1 MRNALV
7 LVLVILMLLPA
18 VPASTQDETLIPIVS
33 SDRLSDIL
41 AEQYLEGFSRENGIH
56 FEVQRS
62 PGTIDMLCNG
72 EAAIVASVHP
82 LDAGDCD
89 QFVETVVG
97 LGGTAIIASDGVDFM
112 SCINQEEIIAVFGAD
127 GDQNANRWNQV
138 NENFPDRVVTV
149 YVPDSNAVQRYF
161 EVEVLA
167 GVTPRVGVLNLGGDP
182 VRNIS
187 SRQSAIG
194 YIAIEDYLA
203 SPLTFNAIPVNN
215 GVECLLPTERLIVVD
230 QYPTASPMYWYISL
244 SDDFDQ
250 TLISSLVGF
259 VLSEGGREIAGRNNI
274 WTPPLDITLLSLS
287 NFAEQRTGFF
297 FTQQEPLF
305 QIRLS
310 WEGAHDL
317 DLRVLMPNEDEIGFF
332 NLAGAGSHLIT
343 DDGNEY
349 CSKEATAPAEV
360 FEAAPDA
367 PTGTDYIVSVQYSFN
382 CNAPVS
388 ETQYTIE
395 VIMGGEVIETLDGVV
410 SEENNVAVETVS
422 LP

>member
-1 MRNALV
+1 MRHALV
-7 LVLVILMLLPA
+7 FVLLILMLLPA
-18 VPASTQDETLIPIVS
+18 VPASTQDDSLIPIVS

-41 AEQYLEGFSRENGIH
+41 AERYLEDFARENGIH
-56 FEVQRS
+56 FEVQRA
-62 PGTIDMLCNG
+62 PGTVDMLCNG
-72 EAAIVASVHP
+72 EAAIIASVHP
-82 LDAGDCD
+82 LDAGNCD

-97 LGGTAIIASDGVDFM
+97 IGGTAIIASDGVDFM
-112 SCINQEEIIAVFGAD
+112 SCINQEEINAVFSAD
-127 GDQNANRWNQV
+127 GDENANRWNEV
-138 NENFPDRVVTV
+138 NENFPDRIVTV

-161 EVEVLA
+161 EVEVL
-167 GVTPRVGVLNLGGDP
+167 VDVPPRESVLSLGSDP

-215 GVECLLPTERLIVVD
+215 GEACVLPTERLIVND
-230 QYPTASPMYWYISL
+230 QYLTASPMYWYISL

-259 VLSEGGREIAGRNNI
+259 IFSEGGREIASRNNI
-274 WTPPLDITLLSLS
+274 WTPPVDITLLSLS

-305 QIRLS
+305 EIKLS

-317 DLRVLMPNEDEIGFF
+317 DLRVLLPGGEEIGFF
-332 NLAGAGSHLIT
+332 NLAGTGSHLIT

-349 CSKEATAPAEV
+349 CSKEATAPSEV

-367 PTGTDYIVSVQYSFN
+367 PMGTDYIVSVQYSFN

-388 ETQYTIE
+388 ETEYTIE
-395 VIMGGEVIETLDGVV
+395 VIMDGDVIETLDGVV
-410 SEENNVAVETVS
+410 SEENNVTVETLS